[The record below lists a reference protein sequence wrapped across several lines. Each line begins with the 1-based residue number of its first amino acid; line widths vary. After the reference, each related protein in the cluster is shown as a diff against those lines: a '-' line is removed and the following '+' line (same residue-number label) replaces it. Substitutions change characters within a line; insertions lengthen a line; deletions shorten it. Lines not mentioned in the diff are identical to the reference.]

1 MNIRD
6 EILNDIEG
14 AKVLKDW
21 WGSTLSPVAQR
32 QADHRSLSC
41 VSGNNGEKCPC
52 NKEPR
57 WWERH
62 SKHPIAQAI
71 KHQIETKHQMKMETP
86 LDNSLFMCSC
96 CGCELTTK
104 IWVNIEHVKSH
115 TRQENI
121 DKMPPYCWQR
131 VEMEAL

>member
-1 MNIRD
+1 MNLID
-6 EILNDIEG
+6 EIRNDISG

-41 VSGNNGEKCPC
+41 VIGNNGEKCPR

-62 SKHPIAQAI
+62 AKHPVAQAI
-71 KHQIETKHQMKMETP
+71 KSQMEIKHKMKMETP
-86 LDNSLFMCSC
+86 LDDKLDLCSA

-104 IWVNIEHVKSH
+104 IWVNIEHIKAH
-115 TRQENI
+115 TSDETI
-121 DKMPPYCWQR
+121 SKMPDFCWIIK
-131 VEMEAL
+131 EIYA